1 MKFLIAILMINQILT
16 QDIGQKMY
24 KNEDTDSAIIYYKKL
39 LKDKNLSEDDIVYNL
54 ATIYS
59 SIDSLIKAKEYFDL
73 ANKDSLNPS
82 SELSYNYGNMLYK
95 SQDLEGSLKA
105 YKQSLLKNPL
115 DNDARKNYEF
125 VKNEIEKNKQNQKKN
140 QEMNDDSE
148 DSENNENNNSD
159 DGNQSNKNKDNKSNN
174 TQQNPEKNNTDEG
187 PTNQELSD
195 SSEKQN
201 NQQREINIDQSV
213 ENILNAMKENEK
225 VNKKRKQKN
234 YFNDSGK
241 EW

>member
-1 MKFLIAILMINQILT
+1 M
-16 QDIGQKMY
+16 
-24 KNEDTDSAIIYYKKL
+24 
-39 LKDKNLSEDDIVYNL
+39 
-54 ATIYS
+54 
-59 SIDSLIKAKEYFDL
+59 
-73 ANKDSLNPS
+73 
-82 SELSYNYGNMLYK
+82 
-95 SQDLEGSLKA
+95 
-105 YKQSLLKNPL
+105 
-115 DNDARKNYEF
+115 
-125 VKNEIEKNKQNQKKN
+125 
-140 QEMNDDSE
+140 
-148 DSENNENNNSD
+148 
-159 DGNQSNKNKDNKSNN
+159 
-174 TQQNPEKNNTDEG
+174 QNPEKNNTDDG